1 MTTSYIILLT
11 GTPSNCSEC
20 HECYFQWYWTLEN
33 ISSVLEALLD
43 RVELL
48 IQQNYEGITVER
60 IRMDVQE
67 LLDLLAG
74 IRAILQSIQSSL
86 RSSPTNNLTGLLN
99 EVCLN
104 YCGEMTTC
112 KHYIAF
118 ALS

>member
-1 MTTSYIILLT
+1 M
-11 GTPSNCSEC
+11 
-20 HECYFQWYWTLEN
+20 
-33 ISSVLEALLD
+33 
-43 RVELL
+43 ELF